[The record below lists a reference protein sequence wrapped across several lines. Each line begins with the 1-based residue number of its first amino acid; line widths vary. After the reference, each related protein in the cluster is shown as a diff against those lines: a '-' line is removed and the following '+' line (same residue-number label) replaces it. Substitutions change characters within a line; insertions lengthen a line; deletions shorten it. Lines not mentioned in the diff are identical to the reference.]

1 MKKTN
6 CAILNL
12 IVSILSLVAIVGY
25 FMFPFWKIKAT
36 ITFNEDLAKLIFEDE
51 EEEEETS
58 DDALENADEDILDL
72 LVEELVEEDISLEF
86 TISIDTTFLAK
97 TALASSKKQ
106 TERFIHSLID
116 DFVDSIDEDTLEDLE
131 DSIARASVSA
141 AIKVELKELSKNND
155 MSVEDVMDEIGIS
168 DSYLDSSTD
177 RILRAIEDEN
187 ATVDSVTNVVIDI
200 VKDVYSRYG
209 DSSLADESFEHLTT
223 EGEAELRVEISDI
236 ISSFANED
244 GSFNSDG
251 LISTLIDQ
259 LLSSEDEEDYEE
271 EASLTPAQ
279 NIAFAVEKYLAPV
292 EYATKDASNKS
303 INEKVADAIK
313 DLVDDDVIDAVNL
326 VSIVLFAFI
335 SFCTIWW
342 VILLLKILIRLGMKN
357 PLVRLATPIIFGGL
371 PFIIFFIIPTIA
383 VKLLSSPPSF
393 MVDLLGRE
401 TAKTVK
407 TLFKGAIDI
416 SFSSS
421 AIFAFVCGFILFVFG
436 FYYARQ
442 RRAIKR
448 KIKEEKRENQMSGGL
463 Y

>member
-12 IVSILSLVAIVGY
+12 IVAILSLVAIFGY
-25 FMFPFWKIKAT
+25 FMFPFWKINAT
-36 ITFNEDLAKLIFEDE
+36 VTFNEDLAKLIFEE
-51 EEEEETS
+51 EEEDEEKS
-58 DDALENADEDILDL
+58 DDALENADEDILNL
-72 LVEELVEEDISLEF
+72 LIEELVDEDISLEF
-86 TISIDTTFLAK
+86 TVSIDTTFLAK
-97 TALASSKKQ
+97 TALSSSKKQ

-116 DFVDSIDEDTLEDLE
+116 DFVDSIDEDTLEELE

-155 MSVEDVMDEIGIS
+155 MDVEDVMDEIGVS
-168 DSYLDSSTD
+168 DDYLDNSSN
-177 RILRAIEDEN
+177 RILNAIEDEN
-187 ATVDSVTNVVIDI
+187 ATVDSVTDVVIDI

-209 DSSLADESFEHLTT
+209 NSSLADETFEHLTA
-223 EGEAELRVEISDI
+223 EGEAELRVEVADI

-259 LLSSEDEEDYEE
+259 LLSSEEEEDDSE

-279 NIAFAVEKYLAPV
+279 NIAFAIEKYLAPE
-292 EYATKDASNKS
+292 EYSSKKTSDKS

-313 DLVDDDVIDAVNL
+313 ETIDDDIIETINL
-326 VSIVLFAFI
+326 VSIILVAFI

-342 VILLLKILIRLGMKN
+342 VILLLKLLIRLGMKN
-357 PLVRLATPIIFGGL
+357 PLVRLASPIIFGGL

-393 MVDLLGRE
+393 IVDLLGKE

-407 TLFKGAIDI
+407 TLFKGAIDV

-421 AIFAFVCGFILFVFG
+421 AVFAFVCGFILFVFG
-436 FYYARQ
+436 FYYAKQ
-442 RRAIKR
+442 RRSIKR